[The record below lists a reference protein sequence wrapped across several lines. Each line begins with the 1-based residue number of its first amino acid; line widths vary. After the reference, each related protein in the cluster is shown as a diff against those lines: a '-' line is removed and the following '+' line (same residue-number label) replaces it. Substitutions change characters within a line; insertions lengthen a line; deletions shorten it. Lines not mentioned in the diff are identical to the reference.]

1 MQGYAMLS
9 TAAKRFGS
17 GLIAVALTL
26 LLSACASPAISTP
39 PPLQQC
45 VAIPELLISD
55 IDVPLLMGPTERD
68 ALEWESRLVEAITQA
83 NDRLT
88 EARNFQKR
96 DL

>member
-1 MQGYAMLS
+1 MLS
-9 TAAKRFGS
+9 TTAKRFGS

-26 LLSACASPAISTP
+26 LLSACASQAISTP

-45 VAIPELLISD
+45 VAIPERLISD

-88 EARNFQKR
+88 EARNYQKR
-96 DL
+96 VN

>member
-9 TAAKRFGS
+9 TTAKRFGS
-17 GLIAVALTL
+17 GLIAAVLTL

-39 PPLQQC
+39 PPAQQC
-45 VAIPELLISD
+45 VAIPDRLISD
-55 IDVPLLMGPTERD
+55 IDLPLLTGPTERD

-96 DL
+96 VN

>member
-1 MQGYAMLS
+1 MPS
-9 TAAKRFGS
+9 TTAKKFGS
-17 GLIAVALTL
+17 GLTAAALTL
-26 LLSACASPAISTP
+26 LLSACASQAISTP
-39 PPLQQC
+39 PPQQQC
-45 VAIPELLISD
+45 VAIPDRLISD

-96 DL
+96 VN

>member
-1 MQGYAMLS
+1 MQS
-9 TAAKRFGS
+9 TTAKRCAN
-17 GLIAVALTL
+17 GLIAAALTL

-45 VAIPELLISD
+45 VAIPERLISD

-96 DL
+96 VN

>member
-1 MQGYAMLS
+1 MPS
-9 TAAKRFGS
+9 TTAKRFGS

-26 LLSACASPAISTP
+26 LLSACASQAISTP

-45 VAIPELLISD
+45 VAIPERLISD

-88 EARNFQKR
+88 EARNYQKR
-96 DL
+96 VN

>member
-1 MQGYAMLS
+1 MLS
-9 TAAKRFGS
+9 TAAKKFGN

-26 LLSACASPAISTP
+26 LLSACASQAISTP

-45 VAIPELLISD
+45 VAIPDRLISD
-55 IDVPLLMGPTERD
+55 IDVPLLMGSTGRD

>member
-1 MQGYAMLS
+1 MPS
-9 TAAKRFGS
+9 TTAKRFGS
-17 GLIAVALTL
+17 GLTAVALTL
-26 LLSACASPAISTP
+26 LLSACASQAISTP

-45 VAIPELLISD
+45 VAIPDRLISD
-55 IDVPLLMGPTERD
+55 IDVPLLMGSTGRD

>member
-1 MQGYAMLS
+1 MLS
-9 TAAKRFGS
+9 TTAKRFGS
-17 GLIAVALTL
+17 GLIAAALTL

-45 VAIPELLISD
+45 VAIPERLISD

-96 DL
+96 VN